1 MSFKVQ
7 SDFFYTEEEVG
18 ITTSLRHTIFLVK
31 NLQIQEA
38 GKWLIVK
45 EGSKFKRRVL
55 DGKTLCYNNAHIV
68 LVMKDVYNWKEP
80 SGKSQLGIAVP

>member
-38 GKWLIVK
+38 NVTK
-45 EGSKFKRRVL
+45 EV
-55 DGKTLCYNNAHIV
+55 C
-68 LVMKDVYNWKEP
+68 NWKEP
-80 SGKSQLGIAVP
+80 SGKSQLNHVYSVTQHLENTQAIFLTSNYYWTFTFSLFLR